1 MLKLKEENGKV
12 SIIQEI
18 EYKDRCLGI
27 EVRIS
32 EKFGFVDLVVTD
44 MATGDSLD
52 LDVQLNSSPLQLE
65 AEMTSNDTVFAR
77 LVKEGVEPIGLFK
90 SVYEK
95 ENENG

>member
-1 MLKLKEENGKV
+1 MMKLKQENGKI

-32 EKFGFVDLVVTD
+32 EKHGFVDMVITD
-44 MATGDSLD
+44 LATGDSLD

-65 AEMTSNDTVFAR
+65 AIITSNDTTFAR
-77 LVKEGVEPIGLFK
+77 LLNDKVELK
-90 SVYEK
+90 LA
-95 ENENG
+95 ENLWR